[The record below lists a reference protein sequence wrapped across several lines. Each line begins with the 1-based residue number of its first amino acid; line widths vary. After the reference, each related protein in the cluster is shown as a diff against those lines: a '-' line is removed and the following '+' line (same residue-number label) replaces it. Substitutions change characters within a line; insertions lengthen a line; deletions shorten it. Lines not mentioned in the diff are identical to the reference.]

1 MTHSFPTRGLSDLDV
16 GDFADRAFEQRGVF
30 EQRQLD
36 LAIAVGRK
44 HFTGDTGELLP
55 GRAVDRQYIIESAD
69 GLEKIRH
76 VLELLCAG
84 LSDGR
89 SRGAALGELFADK
102 PFEHINQL
110 GVVRLVLDLAVDVAR
125 IRITARS
132 EERRVGKECVRTCRS
147 RWSAMQ

>member
-44 HFTGDTGELLP
+44 HFTGDTVELLP

-84 LSDGR
+84 LSDEIGR
-89 SRGAALGELFADK
+89 A
-102 PFEHINQL
+102 
-110 GVVRLVLDLAVDVAR
+110 
-125 IRITARS
+125 
-132 EERRVGKECVRTCRS
+132 TCRE
-147 RWSAMQ
+147 RVCQYV

>member
-1 MTHSFPTRGLSDLDV
+1 MIRRPPRSTRTDTLFPYTTLFRS
-16 GDFADRAFEQRGVF
+16 
-30 EQRQLD
+30 LD

-44 HFTGDTGELLP
+44 HFTGDTVELLP

-102 PFEHINQL
+102 P
-110 GVVRLVLDLAVDVAR
+110 
-125 IRITARS
+125 RS
-132 EERRVGKECVRTCRS
+132 EDHTSELQSLMRNSYAVFCFKKQKKAHR
-147 RWSAMQ
+147 

>member
-44 HFTGDTGELLP
+44 HFTGDTVELLP

-76 VLELLCAG
+76 VLEL
-84 LSDGR
+84 
-89 SRGAALGELFADK
+89 
-102 PFEHINQL
+102 
-110 GVVRLVLDLAVDVAR
+110 
-125 IRITARS
+125 RS
-132 EERRVGKECVRTCRS
+132 EEHTSELQSLMRISYAVFCLKKKNLKSYES
-147 RWSAMQ
+147 E

>member
-1 MTHSFPTRGLSDLDV
+1 MIRRPPRSTRTDTLFPYTTLFRS
-16 GDFADRAFEQRGVF
+16 
-30 EQRQLD
+30 LD

-44 HFTGDTGELLP
+44 HFTGDTVELLP

-89 SRGAALGELFADK
+89 SRGAALGELFADNHFA
-102 PFEHINQL
+102 PFNQL
-110 GVVRLVLDLAVDVAR
+110 GAAST
-125 IRITARS
+125 TA
-132 EERRVGKECVRTCRS
+132 RRVGKACVCKFSLRL
-147 RWSAMQ
+147 